1 MPMDRAPRGPGRL
14 IPVPNGSGVRW
25 VAVLDARTATAYRA
39 SVTRLAPRIEAR
51 LGPAVIANRVRSVG
65 GRSSGDALW
74 LEPWRAARRRLVREA
89 RKRASAHGVLLIT
102 DVRDCYPSIGGSL
115 VGERLLELGCHPT
128 EIGALVRLLQEFRE
142 RGFRGL
148 PVGPDP
154 SAVLANAVLEA
165 GDRAV
170 ASEGGDH
177 LRWVDDFLVFARDAD
192 HAAAILHQLRATLSG
207 MGLALSEAKTR
218 LIEDPEHVRAASLGT
233 SDAWP
238 RL

>member
-1 MPMDRAPRGPGRL
+1 MSRDLAVHRAGRL
-14 IPVPNGSGVRW
+14 VPVPKGSGVRW
-25 VAVLDARTATAYRA
+25 VAVLDAPTAAAYRA
-39 SVTRLAPRIEAR
+39 TVARLAPRIEAR
-51 LGPAVIANRVRSVG
+51 LGPAVIANRVRPVA
-65 GRSSGDALW
+65 GRASGDALR
-74 LEPWRAARRRLVREA
+74 LEPWRSARRRLVREA
-89 RKRASAHGVLLIT
+89 RGRASAHGVLLVA
-102 DVRDCYPSIGGSL
+102 DVRDCYPSIGGPV
-115 VGERLLELGCHPT
+115 VGERLLQLGCHPT
-128 EIGALVRLLQEFRE
+128 EIGALVRLLEEFRE

-192 HAAAILHQLRATLSG
+192 HAAAILHRLRVTLSG

-218 LIEDPEHVRAASLGT
+218 LIEDPEHARAAALGS

>member
-1 MPMDRAPRGPGRL
+1 MSRDLAVRRPGRL
-14 IPVPNGSGVRW
+14 VPVRKGSGVRW
-25 VAVLDARTATAYRA
+25 VAVLDAPTAATYRTTVA
-39 SVTRLAPRIEAR
+39 RLAPRIEAR

-65 GRSSGDALW
+65 GPGDALR
-74 LEPWRAARRRLVREA
+74 LEPWRSARRRLVREA
-89 RKRASAHGVLLIT
+89 GERASAHGVLLVT
-102 DVRDCYPSIGGSL
+102 DVRDCYPSIGGPV
-115 VGERLLELGCHPT
+115 VGERLLQLGCHPA
-128 EIGALVRLLQEFRE
+128 EIGALVRLLEEFRE

-154 SAVLANAVLEA
+154 SAILANAVLEA

-192 HAAAILHQLRATLSG
+192 HAVAILHRLRVTLSG

-218 LIEDPEHVRAASLGT
+218 LIEDPEHVRAAALGS